1 MIWNVNLNYMVISG
15 WNKKYNEI
23 LKEFGY
29 SKKDDIESAKILNS
43 KITKKIP
50 KKTLTKLIQ
59 NNDVFIIGA
68 GPSLLKSIKTL
79 KKFSNGVKIV
89 ADGAIQAFLENDL
102 KADILVSDLDGDL
115 KSIKKIGKT
124 NTLIFVHAHGDNME
138 KLDLVSGFKNWAGT
152 TQTKE
157 FGKLYNFGGFTDG
170 DRCVFLANYF
180 NAKNIILVGMDF
192 GNTIG
197 KYSKNISNKT
207 LKRKKLRFGKEL
219 LEWISLKSKSNL
231 YTTSR
236 PINGFKKISLSD
248 LEQILNY

>member
-1 MIWNVNLNYMVISG
+1 MICLISG

-23 LKEFGY
+23 LKKFGY
-29 SKKDDIESAKILNS
+29 SKKDDVESAKILNS

-50 KKTLTKLIQ
+50 KKILTKLIQ

-79 KKFSNGVKIV
+79 KKFSNVVKIV
-89 ADGAIQAFLENDL
+89 ADGAIQVFLENDL

-124 NTLIFVHAHGDNME
+124 NTLIFVHAHGDNIE

-248 LEQILNY
+248 LEQILN

>member
-102 KADILVSDLDGDL
+102 KADILVTDLDGDL

-207 LKRKKLRFGKEL
+207 LKRKKLRFGKKL

>member
-1 MIWNVNLNYMVISG
+1 MVISG

-23 LKEFGY
+23 LKKFGY

-102 KADILVSDLDGDL
+102 KADILVTDLDGDL

-207 LKRKKLRFGKEL
+207 LKRKKLRFGKGL

-236 PINGFKKISLSD
+236 PINGFKKISFSD